1 MGGNELLEQ
10 IKAMLLEEYSVSQW
24 VLLFFLYSFCG
35 WCWEVF
41 LYLVKERRFVNR
53 GFLFGPIL
61 PIYGFGAVG
70 ILLTCVP
77 VEGNMALVALVG
89 TIAASLLEYVTGFL
103 MESIFHVRYWDYSQR
118 PLNLNGYICAL
129 SAATWAVFSVII
141 VSVVNPFV
149 KNYIYMI
156 PLTMADAAAAVLV
169 GFAVVDTGFAV
180 RRALDLRALPESME
194 RYAKEL
200 QALHG
205 GLDSINEHV
214 SGMIRDFAAHVDSK
228 QEEFAAN
235 AKRVTAAR
243 DRVREMM
250 DQKRLSLEDGAK
262 ERFANFER
270 ILNEAASY
278 LPDVSALRKEV
289 EEAKAKYDRQS
300 EELRKTRERRLLRAE
315 HALRNNPTA
324 ASRRHKG
331 PFEQLKRIQQ
341 RDEEKKHSA

>member
-1 MGGNELLEQ
+1 MIESFLTVGRQ
-10 IKAMLLEEYSVSQW
+10 IIT
-24 VLLFFLYSFCG
+24 
-35 WCWEVF
+35 
-41 LYLVKERRFVNR
+41 LYLLMVVGFVLGKAKLLDDRGSVALSTLVMYVVSPCMLVVAFQRPLERETLRAFIIV
-53 GFLFGPIL
+53 
-61 PIYGFGAVG
+61 
-70 ILLTCVP
+70 
-77 VEGNMALVALVG
+77 ALVALVG

-103 MESIFHVRYWDYSQR
+103 MESLFHVRYWDYSQR

-129 SAATWAVFSVII
+129 SAATWAVFSVVI

-180 RRALDLRALPESME
+180 RRALDLRALLESME

-228 QEEFAAN
+228 QEELAAS

-300 EELRKTRERRLLRAE
+300 EELRRTRERRLLRAE

-341 RDEEKKHSA
+341 HDEEKKHSA

>member
-1 MGGNELLEQ
+1 
-10 IKAMLLEEYSVSQW
+10 
-24 VLLFFLYSFCG
+24 
-35 WCWEVF
+35 
-41 LYLVKERRFVNR
+41 
-53 GFLFGPIL
+53 
-61 PIYGFGAVG
+61 
-70 ILLTCVP
+70 
-77 VEGNMALVALVG
+77 
-89 TIAASLLEYVTGFL
+89 
-103 MESIFHVRYWDYSQR
+103 
-118 PLNLNGYICAL
+118 
-129 SAATWAVFSVII
+129 
-141 VSVVNPFV
+141 
-149 KNYIYMI
+149 
-156 PLTMADAAAAVLV
+156 
-169 GFAVVDTGFAV
+169 
-180 RRALDLRALPESME
+180 
-194 RYAKEL
+194 
-200 QALHG
+200 
-205 GLDSINEHV
+205 
-214 SGMIRDFAAHVDSK
+214 MIRDFAAHVDSK

-341 RDEEKKHSA
+341 RDEEKAQRIITHTPPHGHNVES

>member
-1 MGGNELLEQ
+1 MFDQ
-10 IKAMLLEEYSVSQW
+10 IKALLLEEYSVSQW
-24 VLLFFLYSFCG
+24 ILLFFFYSFCG
-35 WCWEVF
+35 YCWEVF
-41 LYLVKERRFVNR
+41 LYIVKEKRFVNR

-61 PIYGFGAVG
+61 PIYGFGAVS

-77 VEGNMALVALVG
+77 VKSNVALVALVG
-89 TIAASLLEYVTGFL
+89 TVSASLLEYVTGFA
-103 MESIFHVRYWDYSQR
+103 MESLFHVRYWDYSKR
-118 PLNLNGYICAL
+118 PLNLHGYICAL
-129 SAATWAVFSVII
+129 SAATWAVFSVLI
-141 VSVVNPFV
+141 VSVVNPLV
-149 KNYIYMI
+149 KPVVYMI
-156 PLTMADAAAAVLV
+156 PLDMADIAAVVLV
-169 GFAVVDTGFAV
+169 CFALLDTAFAV
-180 RRALDLRALPESME
+180 RRALDLRALLESME

-200 QALHG
+200 QVLHG
-205 GLDSINEHV
+205 GLDSISEHV

-228 QEEFAAN
+228 QEELAAS

-300 EELRKTRERRLLRAE
+300 EELRRTRERRLLRAE

-341 RDEEKKHSA
+341 HDEEKKHSA

>member
-1 MGGNELLEQ
+1 MLEQ
-10 IKAMLLEEYSVSQW
+10 IKAVLLEEYSVSQW

-89 TIAASLLEYVTGFL
+89 TIAASLLEYVTGFA
-103 MESIFHVRYWDYSQR
+103 MESLFHVRYWDYSKQ

-156 PLTMADAAAAVLV
+156 PLTMADAAAAIFVC
-169 GFAVVDTGFAV
+169 FAVVDTSFAV
-180 RRALDLRALPESME
+180 RRALDLRALLESME

-205 GLDSINEHV
+205 GLDSINERV

-228 QEEFAAN
+228 QEELAAS

-270 ILNEAASY
+270 ILNEAAGY
-278 LPDVSALRKEV
+278 LPDVGALRAEV
-289 EEAKAKYDRQS
+289 EAARAKYDRQS
-300 EELRKTRERRLLRAE
+300 EELRKARERRLLRAE

-341 RDEEKKHSA
+341 RDEEKKKA

>member
-1 MGGNELLEQ
+1 MLEQ
-10 IKAMLLEEYSVSQW
+10 IRATLLEEYSVSQW

-103 MESIFHVRYWDYSQR
+103 MEAIFHVRYWDYSER
-118 PLNLNGYICAL
+118 PLNVNGYICAL
-129 SAATWAVFSVII
+129 SAATWAVFSVFI

-149 KNYIYMI
+149 KTYIYMI
-156 PLTMADAAAAVLV
+156 PLTMADAAAAIFT

-180 RRALDLRALPESME
+180 RRALDLRALLESME
-194 RYAKEL
+194 RYAREL

-205 GLDSINEHV
+205 GLDSINERV
-214 SGMIRDFAAHVDSK
+214 SGMIRDFAAHVDSR
-228 QEEFAAN
+228 QEELAAS
-235 AKRVTAAR
+235 ARRVTAAR

-262 ERFANFER
+262 ERFANLER
-270 ILNEAASY
+270 VLNEAASY
-278 LPDVSALRKEV
+278 LPDVSALRAEV
-289 EEAKAKYDRQS
+289 EAARAKYDRQS
-300 EELRKTRERRLLRAE
+300 EELRRIRERRLLRAE
-315 HALRNNPTA
+315 HALRNYPTA
-324 ASRRHKG
+324 ASRRHRG
-331 PFEQLKRIQQ
+331 PFEQLKRIQR
-341 RDEEKKHSA
+341 RDEEEKKA

>member
-1 MGGNELLEQ
+1 M
-10 IKAMLLEEYSVSQW
+10 
-24 VLLFFLYSFCG
+24 
-35 WCWEVF
+35 
-41 LYLVKERRFVNR
+41 
-53 GFLFGPIL
+53 P
-61 PIYGFGAVG
+61 
-70 ILLTCVP
+70 
-77 VEGNMALVALVG
+77 
-89 TIAASLLEYVTGFL
+89 
-103 MESIFHVRYWDYSQR
+103 
-118 PLNLNGYICAL
+118 
-129 SAATWAVFSVII
+129 SAA
-141 VSVVNPFV
+141 
-149 KNYIYMI
+149 
-156 PLTMADAAAAVLV
+156 
-169 GFAVVDTGFAV
+169 
-180 RRALDLRALPESME
+180 ALDLRALLESME

>member
-1 MGGNELLEQ
+1 MKCDPKDLLLYAVTDRHWLNGRTLVDVVKESLDGGVTMIQLREKSLDEG
-10 IKAMLLEEYSVSQW
+10 KFLEE
-24 VLLFFLYSFCG
+24 
-35 WCWEVF
+35 
-41 LYLVKERRFVNR
+41 
-53 GFLFGPIL
+53 
-61 PIYGFGAVG
+61 
-70 ILLTCVP
+70 
-77 VEGNMALVALVG
+77 
-89 TIAASLLEYVTGFL
+89 
-103 MESIFHVRYWDYSQR
+103 
-118 PLNLNGYICAL
+118 
-129 SAATWAVFSVII
+129 
-141 VSVVNPFV
+141 
-149 KNYIYMI
+149 
-156 PLTMADAAAAVLV
+156 
-169 GFAVVDTGFAV
+169 
-180 RRALDLRALPESME
+180 
-194 RYAKEL
+194 AKEL

>member
-1 MGGNELLEQ
+1 
-10 IKAMLLEEYSVSQW
+10 MLFVLVGAAVDIRYTMQAGAGA
-24 VLLFFLYSFCG
+24 VLLIALA
-35 WCWEVF
+35 
-41 LYLVKERRFVNR
+41 LVIRSVGVCLCVAGTKLTKKER
-53 GFLFGPIL
+53 LFCVIAYL
-61 PIYGFGAVG
+61 PKATVQ
-70 ILLTCVP
+70 
-77 VEGNMALVALVG
+77 
-89 TIAASLLEYVTGFL
+89 AAIG
-103 MESIFHVRYWDYSQR
+103 
-118 PLNLNGYICAL
+118 AL

-180 RRALDLRALPESME
+180 RRALDLRALLESME

-278 LPDVSALRKEV
+278 LPDVSTLRKEV

>member
-1 MGGNELLEQ
+1 
-10 IKAMLLEEYSVSQW
+10 
-24 VLLFFLYSFCG
+24 
-35 WCWEVF
+35 
-41 LYLVKERRFVNR
+41 
-53 GFLFGPIL
+53 
-61 PIYGFGAVG
+61 
-70 ILLTCVP
+70 
-77 VEGNMALVALVG
+77 
-89 TIAASLLEYVTGFL
+89 

-129 SAATWAVFSVII
+129 SAVTWAVFSVII

-156 PLTMADAAAAVLV
+156 PLTMAVRRPRCLWLCR
-169 GFAVVDTGFAV
+169 GGYGFAV
-180 RRALDLRALPESME
+180 RRALDLRALLESME

>member
-1 MGGNELLEQ
+1 MLEQ
-10 IKAMLLEEYSVSQW
+10 IRTTLLEEYSVSQW

-89 TIAASLLEYVTGFL
+89 TIAASLLE
-103 MESIFHVRYWDYSQR
+103 
-118 PLNLNGYICAL
+118 
-129 SAATWAVFSVII
+129 
-141 VSVVNPFV
+141 
-149 KNYIYMI
+149 
-156 PLTMADAAAAVLV
+156 
-169 GFAVVDTGFAV
+169 
-180 RRALDLRALPESME
+180 SME

-205 GLDSINEHV
+205 GLDSINERV
-214 SGMIRDFAAHVDSK
+214 SGMIRDFAAHVDSR
-228 QEEFAAN
+228 QEELAAS

-262 ERFANFER
+262 ERFANLER
-270 ILNEAASY
+270 VLNEAASY
-278 LPDVSALRKEV
+278 LPDVSALRAEV
-289 EEAKAKYDRQS
+289 EAARAKYDRQS
-300 EELRKTRERRLLRAE
+300 EELRRIRERRLLRAE

-324 ASRRHKG
+324 ASRRHRG

-341 RDEEKKHSA
+341 RDEKEKKA